1 MGSRIDLTAYPMPAG
16 ARKLMPYQDMPFNG
30 DGYAAAEV
38 LRLKAKHG
46 LTVAVETGTC
56 YGSTTLFLW
65 EHFRHVNTTEID
77 RPTFDIAV
85 QRMCDHVG
93 RFIKDDIGTRDVWIG
108 GHGHEGQPNSIK
120 ANLGSSPDV
129 IARTAPAWLSAKE
142 GQDRHFFFL
151 DAHWGNVCPLL
162 DELDA
167 IAQAGIRP
175 VIMIHDW
182 QVPDRP
188 DLGHDYFP
196 DGRPFA
202 LEHITTALDLIY
214 GREGWDYHYN
224 DEAEG
229 ARRGILYVEPKASTP
244 A

>member
-1 MGSRIDLTAYPMPAG
+1 MNEEQLKPVTLPPGTPL
-16 ARKLMPYQDMPFNG
+16 LMQGQAFPFNG

-38 LRLKAKHG
+38 LGLQKKHG
-46 LTVAVETGTC
+46 LIAAVETGTC
-56 YGSTTLFLW
+56 LGVTTSWLA
-65 EHFRHVNTTEID
+65 EHFAVVYTCELSE
-77 RPTFDIAV
+77 TFAGYARQVLAPFLNVDLY
-85 QRMCDHVG
+85 
-93 RFIKDDIGTRDVWIG
+93 IG
-108 GHGHEGQPNSIK
+108 H
-120 ANLGSSPDV
+120 SPDA
-129 IARTAPAWLSAKE
+129 IANNHPANALY
-142 GQDRHFFFL
+142 FL
-151 DAHWGNVCPLL
+151 DAHGISGKGEAVCPLL

-182 QVPDRP
+182 QVPERP
-188 DLGHDYFP
+188 DLGHDNFP

>member
-1 MGSRIDLTAYPMPAG
+1 MNKEQLKPVTLPPGTPL
-16 ARKLMPYQDMPFNG
+16 LMQGQTFPFNG

-46 LTVAVETGTC
+46 IVNVFETGTC
-56 YGSTTLFLW
+56 LGVTTTWFAANFGSVITCELSQRFAGYASHILRECPNVLLCVGDSPEWVKNEVPTGPTLY
-65 EHFRHVNTTEID
+65 
-77 RPTFDIAV
+77 
-85 QRMCDHVG
+85 
-93 RFIKDDIGTRDVWIG
+93 
-108 GHGHEGQPNSIK
+108 
-120 ANLGSSPDV
+120 
-129 IARTAPAWLSAKE
+129 
-142 GQDRHFFFL
+142 FL
-151 DAHWGNVCPLL
+151 DAHGISGKGEAVCPLL
-162 DELDA
+162 AELDA

-175 VIMIHDW
+175 VLMIHDW

-196 DGRPFA
+196 DGRPFS
-202 LEHITTALDLIY
+202 LENITAALDLIY
-214 GREGWDYHYN
+214 GRDGWEHHYN

>member
-1 MGSRIDLTAYPMPAG
+1 MGSRIALTAYPMPAG

-30 DGYAAAEV
+30 DGYAAHEV

-46 LTVAVETGTC
+46 LTAAVETGTC

-65 EHFRHVNTTEID
+65 EHFRHVNTTEIH

-85 QRMCDHVG
+85 DRMCQQVG
-93 RFIKDDIGTRDVWIG
+93 VYVANDIGTSSVWIG

-129 IARTAPAWLSAKE
+129 IQRHGPAWAHSIE
-142 GQDRHFFFL
+142 GGDRFLFFL
-151 DAHWGNVCPLL
+151 DAHWGNVCPLHA
-162 DELDA
+162 ELDA

-175 VIMIHDW
+175 VLMIHDW

-196 DGRPFA
+196 DGRPFS
-202 LEHITTALDLIY
+202 LENITAALDLIY
-214 GREGWDYHYN
+214 GRDGWEHHYN